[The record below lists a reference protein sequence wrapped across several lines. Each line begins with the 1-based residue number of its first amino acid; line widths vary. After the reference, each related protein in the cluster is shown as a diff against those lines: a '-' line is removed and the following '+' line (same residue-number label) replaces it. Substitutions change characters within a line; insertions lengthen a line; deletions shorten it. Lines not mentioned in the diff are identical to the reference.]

1 MKTTTKKGK
10 ISIKKLIAIVAIA
23 IFLLYILVSVIT
35 IQVDI
40 NKQKSE
46 LAALYAQLENQQILN
61 SELADMIDAGEVE
74 DYLIRIAREKYGYVF
89 PDEEVYIDISGK

>member
-1 MKTTTKKGK
+1 MKSTTKKGK

-61 SELADMIDAGEVE
+61 SELADMIDAGGVE

>member
-1 MKTTTKKGK
+1 MKSTTKKGK